1 VSSRAGP
8 PRLTIPTATATLRAM
23 SGIEIKSHREPD
35 ETVSFEHGSVDLMKV
50 GTLTIGREV
59 LHPGWRWATHVKP
72 IVRTEWCEF
81 HHITYVLAGRL
92 EIETRDGERRE
103 VVAGD
108 VYDVAPGHDAW
119 VLGDEPYVAIDFQG
133 IENWGKAPE
142 AGERVLTTML
152 FTDIVGS
159 TMEAERLGDRA
170 WKHLL
175 ASHREDVRTLLET
188 HRGREVGTTGD
199 GFLAI
204 FDSPARAITCALAIS
219 ASARNLGIGVRA
231 GVHTGE
237 VEVAG
242 GDIDGLSVHLA
253 ARIMGAAGDG
263 EVFVSATSRELAAG
277 AGVEFVDR
285 GSREL
290 KGINGARHLYE
301 ARSSRAASPGQ
312 IR

>member
-1 VSSRAGP
+1 
-8 PRLTIPTATATLRAM
+8 M

-35 ETVSFEHGSVDLMKV
+35 ETVRFEHGSVELMRV
-50 GTLTIGREV
+50 GALTIGREV
-59 LHPGWRWATHVKP
+59 LQPGWRWATHVKP
-72 IVRTEWCEF
+72 IVGTDRCEF
-81 HHITYVLAGRL
+81 HHVSYVLSGRL
-92 EIETRDGERRE
+92 AIESRDGERRE

-108 VYDVAPGHDAW
+108 VFDVTPGHDAW

-133 IENWGKAPE
+133 IEDFAKAPE

-159 TMEAERLGDRA
+159 TAEAERLGDRP
-170 WKHLL
+170 WKRLL
-175 ASHREDVRTLLET
+175 ASHREDVRSLLET

-204 FDSPARAITCALAIS
+204 FDGPARAITCALAICV
-219 ASARNLGIGVRA
+219 SARKLGIGVRA

-237 VEVAG
+237 VEMAG
-242 GDIDGLSVHLA
+242 GDIHGLAVHLA
-253 ARIMGAAGDG
+253 ARIMGAAGAG
-263 EVFVSATSRELAAG
+263 EVFLSSTSRELATG

-290 KGINGARHLYE
+290 KGMGGARQLYE
-301 ARSSRAASPGQ
+301 ARSSRAAAPG
-312 IR
+312 